1 MPSWVLRPPLSSSL
15 FQVSIASHP
24 EQSSWV
30 LTSDRG
36 QSSKTALMCL
46 QAKQH
51 LGLLATPKARRERHG
66 TGPSP
71 ELLERPSPDQH
82 LDFGLLTSRT
92 PEVCCFE
99 PHSFMQ
105 CYSSP
110 RKLIQRL
117 TRFGEREPSGWIKG
131 LKPKWLKECHATER
145 NENPGG
151 KVAVRNDLNFNSPVQ
166 SQDNQMSA
174 LGVQIF

>member
-1 MPSWVLRPPLSSSL
+1 MGRAPGG
-15 FQVSIASHP
+15 
-24 EQSSWV
+24 
-30 LTSDRG
+30 DRDAEG
-36 QSSKTALMCL
+36 EHHMMTEGGIALMCL

-71 ELLERPSPDQH
+71 ELLERPLPDQH

-117 TRFGEREPSGWIKG
+117 TRFGEREPSG
-131 LKPKWLKECHATER
+131 
-145 NENPGG
+145 
-151 KVAVRNDLNFNSPVQ
+151 
-166 SQDNQMSA
+166 
-174 LGVQIF
+174 